1 MAVMAPREH
10 WLLGHRRHTSTSSI
24 GAIPEHL
31 GVVGCLGAMPEPN
44 PSPTGSGSILLQ
56 GYRPLAYGMRLAQVR
71 EPCRGD
77 CRDGGSEAGDDPHCD
92 SRKPSLDDIWLWK
105 PRVPCGETNPINKYS
120 GSPARTTNTGHRLVI
135 GSLRV
140 SGVGNLQVMF
150 WPKGIQ
156 MYCLVERL

>member
-1 MAVMAPREH
+1 MLDNDIDIVSMAVMAPHEH

-24 GAIPEHL
+24 G

-56 GYRPLAYGMRLAQVR
+56 RYRPLAYGMRLAQVR

-105 PRVPCGETNPINKYS
+105 PRVPFLATASRHLQEAPHLWGEGTCPKTR
-120 GSPARTTNTGHRLVI
+120 PTTMNLV
-135 GSLRV
+135 
-140 SGVGNLQVMF
+140 VGNSSKRP
-150 WPKGIQ
+150 WG
-156 MYCLVERL
+156 